1 MSGANRQ
8 ARRFRRTRIQ
18 ARNNREK
25 RKEFAYT
32 LIRGAEW
39 IVLFFGLMVTLVA
52 ALVLFLLGEYVYAGL
67 FLLFGLFVGTAL
79 LKRQSARVPTRTQQV
94 PTPKPGPLK
103 KQAHSKNRSAA

>member
-8 ARRFRRTRIQ
+8 ARRFRRTRIR

-25 RKEFAYT
+25 RKEFAHT

-39 IVLFFGLMVTLVA
+39 IVLFFGLIVTLVA

-67 FLLFGLFVGTAL
+67 FLLLGGFVGAAL
-79 LKRQSARVPTRTQQV
+79 LKWQSARAPTRAQQV
-94 PTPKPGPLK
+94 HTPNQGTLK
-103 KQAHSKNRSAA
+103 KQAYSKNRPAA